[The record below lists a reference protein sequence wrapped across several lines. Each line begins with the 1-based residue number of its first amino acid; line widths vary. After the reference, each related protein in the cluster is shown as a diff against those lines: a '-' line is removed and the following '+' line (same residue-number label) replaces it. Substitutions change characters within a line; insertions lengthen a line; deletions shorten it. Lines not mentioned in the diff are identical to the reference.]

1 MCTRTSLA
9 GSTHTTELQCEGV
22 HPEIELLGQLLN
34 LSLDAT
40 AVDDV
45 YPSADVAERVMMVTV
60 AWYVI
65 MPM

>member
-1 MCTRTSLA
+1 VSSDQPDS
-9 GSTHTTELQCEGV
+9 STHTTELQRVGV
-22 HPEIELLGQLLN
+22 HPEIELLAELLN

-45 YPSADVAERVMMVTV
+45 YPSADVTEQMMMVAVTL
-60 AWYVI
+60 YVI